1 VGVGLVCSDCEASV
15 QHEDATVCPGS
26 EETSAVRWWLECGI
40 VLLEGDVHVLEGG
53 WRRSWGTNG
62 EGQSVSLVII
72 VIGILA
78 NDDDFDI
85 AEGSMARPRT
95 EELDIPKAAND

>member
-1 VGVGLVCSDCEASV
+1 
-15 QHEDATVCPGS
+15 
-26 EETSAVRWWLECGI
+26 
-40 VLLEGDVHVLEGG
+40 
-53 WRRSWGTNG
+53 
-62 EGQSVSLVII
+62 VSLVII